1 MRKILLLEPNYKN
14 KYPPMGLMKLATY
27 YRERGEDVRFFK
39 GDLKNFAVTLL
50 LEEYLLEVE
59 DATLIKNSS
68 KLFEYIKT
76 GKYAPIESIQNFKE
90 SENGSLLKQYRK
102 KYVAEEYPH
111 FDIVCITTLF
121 TFYWKKTIETINFA
135 KKFLTKKG
143 KIIVG
148 GISSSILPNRIFD
161 ETEIKPVVGQLDKP
175 GILDADSDVI
185 IDELPLDYSILE
197 EIDYK
202 YPANNAYF
210 AYMTRGCPNRCTFC
224 AVPKLEPVYCN
235 YISLKPQLDK
245 ANLIFGAQKDLLL
258 MDNNVLASNCFDKI
272 IDEIKECGFERGAMY
287 TPPNE
292 YEIVIN
298 NLKENRNIRAYTKK
312 MIEIYD
318 HITEKLPEE
327 EQGNFYSKRK
337 RANLLYSLYATTEAI
352 FEFDKIAHPLY
363 NKLFKF
369 RPRRRYVDFNQGVDS
384 RFMTE
389 AKMKKISEIN
399 IRPLRIAFDHY
410 SMKDKYIKA
419 VKMASK
425 YDIRNLSN
433 YLLYNFKDTPEELF
447 YRMQL
452 NIDLCEQLDVK
463 IYSFPMKYHPID
475 EPNYFNNREYIGM
488 YWNRKFI
495 RSIQSVLNST
505 KGKVGKGRPFF
516 EEAFGKDIEDFK
528 KILWMPETF
537 IIHRTKYKNNLTAEW
552 WEKFNALNDKQSNKI
567 KSIIKNNH
575 FTDEYY
581 NIKDKKILNV
591 LEYYKIKYEQ

>member
-50 LEEYLLEVE
+50 LEEYLFEVE
-59 DATLIKNSS
+59 DATLIKNFP

-90 SENGSLLKQYRK
+90 SANGSLLKQYRK
-102 KYVAEEYPH
+102 KYVAEEYPR
-111 FDIVCITTLF
+111 FDIICITTLF

-148 GISSSILPNRIFD
+148 GISSSILPNKIFD
-161 ETEIKPVVGQLDKP
+161 ETGIKPVVGQLDKP
-175 GILDADSDVI
+175 GILDADSNVI

-210 AYMTRGCPNRCTFC
+210 AYMTRGCPNRCAFC
-224 AVPKLEPVYCN
+224 AVPKLEPIYCN

-272 IDEIKECGFERGAMY
+272 VDEIKECGFERGAVY
-287 TPPNE
+287 IPPNE

-318 HITEKLPEE
+318 RITEKLPEG

-337 RANLLYSLYATTEAI
+337 HANLLYSLYATTEAI
-352 FEFDKIAHPLY
+352 LEFDKIAHPLY

-369 RPRRRYVDFNQGVDS
+369 RSRRRYVDFNQGVDS

-575 FTDEYY
+575 FTDKYY
-581 NIKDKKILNV
+581 NIRDKKILEV